1 MPSTSPREIQV
12 KLLLSGG
19 HEQVIYLR
27 EDSSTL
33 QQLFAALV
41 KQSRSTS
48 SSPIDGLFQLPIEGS
63 RRTLVFPS
71 QHLIGIVTE
80 PAITIEFPA
89 EFPTSAVKQSPYIQI
104 ENFLDQPTYEAIL
117 NYALTSAAD
126 FVPTGPVTNTELY
139 KDYRRSSVIFYPQ
152 NIEQIMAKITDLLP
166 RILPTLGLETFPV
179 TKIETQLTA
188 HNDNN
193 YYKIHNDNGSPETA
207 DRQLTYVYYFYQSP
221 QPFTGGELT
230 LYDSTDAFTIDQNTS
245 RKVIQPLN
253 NSIVIFPSQFMHE
266 VLPVRCPSQKFS
278 DSRFTINGWIRG

>member
-1 MPSTSPREIQV
+1 MTSTSPREIQV

-19 HEQVIYLR
+19 HEQVLYLR

-41 KQSRSTS
+41 KQSRSTPN
-48 SSPIDGLFQLPIEGS
+48 SSPIEGLFQLPIEGS

-89 EFPTSAVKQSPYIQI
+89 TVIPKTQPYIQI
-104 ENFLDQPTYEAIL
+104 EDFLDRANYNTLL

-139 KDYRRSSVIFYPQ
+139 KDYRRSSVIFYPK
-152 NIEQIMAKITDLLP
+152 NIDRIIAKITDLIP
-166 RILPTLGLETFPV
+166 EILPALGLEAFPI
-179 TKIETQLTA
+179 KAIETQLTA
-188 HNDNN
+188 HNDDN
-193 YYKIHNDNGSPETA
+193 YYKIHNDNGSPETVT
-207 DRQLTYVYYFYQSP
+207 RRLTYVYYFYQTP
-221 QPFTGGELT
+221 QPFSGGELT
-230 LYDSTDAFTIDQNTS
+230 LYNSTDAFTIDANTS
-245 RKVIQPLN
+245 RQVIQPLN

>member
-1 MPSTSPREIQV
+1 MSAPNSREIQV
-12 KLLLSGG
+12 KLLLQGG
-19 HEQVIYLR
+19 HEQVLYLR

-41 KQSRSTS
+41 KQSRSTPNS
-48 SSPIDGLFQLPIEGS
+48 IPIDGLFQLPIEGS

-89 EFPTSAVKQSPYIQI
+89 SAVKPSPYIQI
-104 ENFLDQPTYEAIL
+104 ENFLDQLTYDMIL

-139 KDYRRSSVIFYPQ
+139 KDYRRSSVIFYPK
-152 NIEQIMAKITDLLP
+152 NIDHIVAKITDLLP
-166 RILPTLGLETFPV
+166 QVLPTLGLEAFSV
-179 TKIETQLTA
+179 SKIETQLTA

-207 DRQLTYVYYFYQSP
+207 TRRLTYVYYFYQTP

-230 LYDSTDAFTIDQNTS
+230 LYDSADAFTIDDRTARQ
-245 RKVIQPLN
+245 VIQPLN
-253 NSIVIFPSQFMHE
+253 NSLVIFPSQFMHE
-266 VLPVRCPSQKFS
+266 VLPVRCPSQKFR
-278 DSRFTINGWIRG
+278 DSRFTINGWIRD

>member
-1 MPSTSPREIQV
+1 MSLANSREIQV
-12 KLLLSGG
+12 KLLLQGG
-19 HEQVIYLR
+19 HEQVLYLR

-41 KQSRSTS
+41 RQSRSTS
-48 SSPIDGLFQLPIEGS
+48 NNHPIDGLFQLPIEGA

-80 PAITIEFPA
+80 PAMTIEFPDS
-89 EFPTSAVKQSPYIQI
+89 TIKRSPYIQI
-104 ENFLDQPTYEAIL
+104 ENFLDQPTYDTIL
-117 NYALTSAAD
+117 DYALTSAAD

-139 KDYRRSSVIFYPQ
+139 KDYRRSSVIFYPK
-152 NIEQIMAKITDLLP
+152 NIDRIVTKITDLLP
-166 RILPTLGLETFPV
+166 QILPTLGLEAFPV
-179 TKIETQLTA
+179 SKIETQLTA
-188 HNDNN
+188 HNDDN

-207 DRQLTYVYYFYQSP
+207 TRRLTYVYYFYQTP

-245 RKVIQPLN
+245 RQVIQPLN

-266 VLPVRCPSQKFS
+266 VLPVSCPSQKFS